1 MVIDVG
7 CALESVNDGQKHQ
20 PIGLNCMSP
29 DDTGIT
35 GSYLYVITTYKLAM
49 LIVQSLPI
57 MAL

>member
-20 PIGLNCMSP
+20 PMGLNCMSP

-35 GSYLYVITTYKLAM
+35 GSYLYDITTYK
-49 LIVQSLPI
+49 
-57 MAL
+57 